1 MEGEV
6 CKGISS
12 GYPPG
17 KEERGLGEGTP
28 SLDEGYVAPVHV
40 VMGMAGMGL
49 SQNMVEP
56 RPAWVEYAT
65 DREFGLG
72 MIIADSS
79 MLKLSFILDSDGQ
92 VRRCSRH

>member
-1 MEGEV
+1 MEGGV

-12 GYPPG
+12 GYPAHPRAEKTG
-17 KEERGLGEGTP
+17 TSLG
-28 SLDEGYVAPVHV
+28 DDGYVAPVHV
-40 VMGMAGMGL
+40 VVGMAGMGL

-56 RPAWVEYAT
+56 RPEWVEYAT

-72 MIIADSS
+72 MVVASRT

-92 VRRCSRH
+92 VRIIF